1 MVQIKNMPFLGGK
14 LVDKD
19 VIIIKYLIIKGK
31 NDIWLFLRLGTALK
45 KTLNN
50 VLYAVSRFIK
60 LILEQSI

>member
-1 MVQIKNMPFLGGK
+1 MY
-14 LVDKD
+14 KD

-60 LILEQSI
+60 LILERSI